1 VEQYV
6 RSGRELLISL
16 SADDA
21 ADCLRDSEK
30 GGALVRELI
39 EKCYSQMLGGP
50 KSSALI
56 AVSLDSLASTV
67 ELFGSVVIEPMI
79 TNFAAKLRET
89 LRVSDV
95 VARLCEDQIGIV
107 LPYLRSSGAIAA
119 TRRIHALQSKSVHTP
134 FGAVDLTF
142 SVASVLFPDEGLTP
156 SDVIK
161 RAQST
166 LAYRRHHPEQ
176 PLELSHQL
184 RQTLRHLRSA

>member
-1 VEQYV
+1 MEQHV
-6 RSGRELLISL
+6 RGERELLISL

-21 ADCLRDSEK
+21 ADCLLDSDK
-30 GGALVRELI
+30 GGALLRELI
-39 EKCYSQMLGGP
+39 EKCYSESLGGP
-50 KSSALI
+50 RSAALI
-56 AVSLDSLASTV
+56 ALSFDSLASTV

-79 TNFAAKLRET
+79 TNFAAKLRES
-89 LRVSDV
+89 LRASDV

-107 LPYLRSSGAIAA
+107 LPYLRSSSATVA
-119 TRRIHALQSKSVHTP
+119 TRRIHALRSKSVQTP

-166 LAYRRHHPEQ
+166 LAYRKHHPEQ
-176 PLELSHQL
+176 PLELSHHL